1 MRTIQDNPFTPGRS
15 FFVGHL
21 ARQFGNLLMALT
33 LLGGLAACSSS
44 SDATVAPPV
53 PVISVTGVVLDQSTL
68 NLVASGSTATLTA
81 TVAPATATNKTV
93 TWYTSNA
100 AVATVANGVVT
111 PVGAGTAT
119 IAVATVDGA
128 KTANCVVTVSAAAIP
143 VTGVTLDQATLALA
157 PGGSAV
163 TLTATVSP
171 ASATNKAV
179 TWSSSNVAAATVAN
193 GVVTPVAVGTATV
206 TVTTVDGAKTATC
219 VVTVSAAVV
228 PVTGV
233 TLDQASLSFT
243 VGGSTATL
251 TATVA
256 PASATN
262 KSVTWST
269 SNAAAAT
276 VANGV
281 VTPVAAGTATITV
294 TTVDGAKTATCA
306 VTVAATGPQLIA
318 MGALDGATD
327 LSGLT
332 GTLEVPLPEAVLGG
346 MGSGLAWAGGATF
359 LAVPDLGPDSTA
371 SYINRF
377 HTINM
382 TLTPNSGAGLPFLLT
397 PTLVDTKLLSTTDP
411 LVYGTATTPALTDV
425 LNLNATRGVKHF
437 TGRGDGFGTGNSGN
451 PLNARLDPEAIRVA
465 NDGQSIF
472 ISDEFGPYVYQ
483 FDRATGVRIR
493 AFTLPSEYYVANQSA
508 DSNAEIANNTSGRVA
523 NKGMEGLAI
532 TPDGTTLVGFMQ
544 SALLQDG
551 GNKASMNRII
561 TIDIATG
568 TTHQYAFNNLIN
580 GTAYNS
586 SEIVALNNH
595 EFLVDERDSAGL
607 GSGSAAVIK
616 RLYKVDLTGAFDITG
631 LSGEA
636 NLQAHALAKT
646 LFLDFRATM
655 NAGGVADTDIP
666 SKIEGVAF
674 GPDLVVNGVTKHT
687 LWIADDN
694 NFDPTTQGPNR
705 FYVFALG
712 DGDLGGSTFVPQAV
726 TPFNPTAVPV
736 TGVAL
741 SPVTLSLTR
750 AGSMGSLTPVL
761 SPFNATNKAVTW
773 TSSNPAVATV
783 SGGLV
788 TPLGAGAT
796 TITVSTAD
804 GSHTATCAVTVN

>member
-1 MRTIQDNPFTPGRS
+1 
-15 FFVGHL
+15 
-21 ARQFGNLLMALT
+21 
-33 LLGGLAACSSS
+33 
-44 SDATVAPPV
+44 
-53 PVISVTGVVLDQSTL
+53 
-68 NLVASGSTATLTA
+68 
-81 TVAPATATNKTV
+81 
-93 TWYTSNA
+93 
-100 AVATVANGVVT
+100 
-111 PVGAGTAT
+111 
-119 IAVATVDGA
+119 
-128 KTANCVVTVSAAAIP
+128 
-143 VTGVTLDQATLALA
+143 
-157 PGGSAV
+157 
-163 TLTATVSP
+163 
-171 ASATNKAV
+171 
-179 TWSSSNVAAATVAN
+179 
-193 GVVTPVAVGTATV
+193 
-206 TVTTVDGAKTATC
+206 
-219 VVTVSAAVV
+219 
-228 PVTGV
+228 
-233 TLDQASLSFT
+233 
-243 VGGSTATL
+243 
-251 TATVA
+251 
-256 PASATN
+256 
-262 KSVTWST
+262 
-269 SNAAAAT
+269 
-276 VANGV
+276 
-281 VTPVAAGTATITV
+281 V

-726 TPFNPTAVPV
+726 THFNPTAVPV